1 MSSRMFHRPNG
12 PYDNAAM
19 AARGDVAD
27 GPVLQRNNGG
37 RADASEIETLRSIN
51 ADLIREIALLKQR
64 EAQAQ
69 RLADRDG
76 LTGLYNRRRMS
87 QLLEAAIAQASQQCH
102 RVGLLFV
109 DLDGFKRINDQYG
122 HAAGDELLITIAGR
136 IAARART
143 GDIVCRYGGDE
154 FVVLLPRIP
163 DRAAAFDV
171 AATIGDRVALPHRIE
186 GEEIRVTAAIGI
198 AMYPDDGHFCAE
210 LLHRADDRMYRAK
223 GLMRESI
230 DSISSPA
237 HPARRRDDRSKRRL
251 D

>member
-1 MSSRMFHRPNG
+1 MFHRLNG

-19 AARGDVAD
+19 APRGGVVASPLSQRSNGAR
-27 GPVLQRNNGG
+27 PS
-37 RADASEIETLRSIN
+37 ASEIETLRSMN

-87 QLLEAAIAQASQQCH
+87 QFLEAAIARASQQRH

-109 DLDGFKRINDQYG
+109 DLDGFKPINDQYG
-122 HAAGDELLITIAGR
+122 HAAGDELLITVAGR
-136 IAARART
+136 IATRART

-154 FVVLLPRIP
+154 FVILLPRIP
-163 DRAAAFDV
+163 DRAAAFEV
-171 AATIGDRVALPHRIE
+171 AATIANRVALPHWIE
-186 GEEIRVTAAIGI
+186 GDEIRVTAAIGV
-198 AMYPDDGHFCAE
+198 AVYPDDGHCCAE
-210 LLHRADDRMYRAK
+210 LLHRADERMYRAK

-230 DSISSPA
+230 NSLGSAA
-237 HPARRRDDRSKRRL
+237 HPARRRDDRSKRL